1 MGIIQ
6 VQLRIQQMLLR
17 RLSLWEIR
25 INRWVIIIVVMIKRW
40 EIRITII
47 RTMVEEVEI
56 IILTIII
63 ISNIVTIIIIKK
75 WKY

>member
-1 MGIIQ
+1 
-6 VQLRIQQMLLR
+6 
-17 RLSLWEIR
+17 
-25 INRWVIIIVVMIKRW
+25 MIKRW

-47 RTMVEEVEI
+47 RKMVEEVEI

-63 ISNIVTIIIIKK
+63 FNIVTITIIKK